1 MLKFVII
8 NERNINEMLA
18 FLKNMADYFICF
30 PISSSGSS
38 VVLCGGIN
46 DNLTELKKTG
56 YSFLCVAVACRA
68 WDSIIVP
75 EIFS

>member
-1 MLKFVII
+1 MS
-8 NERNINEMLA
+8 
-18 FLKNMADYFICF
+18 DYFICF

-46 DNLTELKKTG
+46 GNSIGLKKTG

-75 EIFS
+75 ELFS